1 MRATA
6 SVRRVTDEASVTIDV
21 IRPGERADALL
32 ALLDEGTPGMPLR
45 EIRENRWQATPE
57 DVDSEAKARE
67 ALEHTLTWLDGAED
81 WRQYLVILTSAD
93 D

>member
-1 MRATA
+1 M
-6 SVRRVTDEASVTIDV
+6 SDEASVTIDV
-21 IRPGERADALL
+21 IRPGERAAELL
-32 ALLDEGTPGMPLR
+32 GLLDEGTPGMPLR
-45 EIRENRWQATPE
+45 QVRENRWQATLE
-57 DVDSEAKARE
+57 DVDSEAKAHE